1 MPPKTAAAVDTPGY
15 TPGAMRA
22 LELTAK
28 EAMALGHNYI
38 GCEHILLG
46 VLATEDTMGA
56 QVLRRM
62 GVDVRSARRAV
73 VTALS
78 GFVHATAQATPPAA
92 PATEPGLEDDPPPP
106 RGDRAA
112 PRERV
117 SDNARR
123 VNVRY
128 DVEGPLGIVRLDRPE
143 KLNAFTFEM
152 VGEIRSVIDAAASDP
167 RVIAIAVTGNGRAF
181 SAGLDTGDL
190 ARSASGDP
198 AARSRPSPDPEEL
211 PALFSHI
218 LRVPKPVIAAVNGV
232 AAGGGFVL
240 AMMCDLRFA
249 ATSASFTTAFSA
261 AASWPSTARAGCCL
275 ASSVSTAPSTSCGAR
290 AASAAEE
297 AFRIGFVDRLVP
309 DEQLLDEVRAYVDEL
324 AANVSPRSMAVMK
337 RQLYGDS
344 GLPMADAL
352 RGADV
357 HVQAALVHPDATEG
371 VVSFVE
377 RRPPRFAPLSDD
389 PS

>member
-1 MPPKTAAAVDTPGY
+1 
-15 TPGAMRA
+15 
-22 LELTAK
+22 
-28 EAMALGHNYI
+28 
-38 GCEHILLG
+38 
-46 VLATEDTMGA
+46 
-56 QVLRRM
+56 
-62 GVDVRSARRAV
+62 
-73 VTALS
+73 
-78 GFVHATAQATPPAA
+78 
-92 PATEPGLEDDPPPP
+92 
-106 RGDRAA
+106 
-112 PRERV
+112 V
-117 SDNARR
+117 SENARR
-123 VNVRY
+123 VNVLY

-152 VGEIRSVIDAAASDP
+152 VGEIRSVMDAAASDP

-198 AARSRPSPDPEEL
+198 AAQSRPSSDPEEL

-249 ATSASFTTAFSA
+249 ATSASFTTAFSRRGLVA
-261 AASWPSTARAGCCL
+261 EHGTSWLLPRIVGLNRALDLMWSAR
-275 ASSVSTAPSTSCGAR
+275 R
-290 AASAAEE
+290 FSADE

-389 PS
+389 RG